1 MSRDKS
7 VARSLV
13 VFLCGARDF
22 HAMDWFASARQTLP
36 GEQIC
41 LLTDLIAGEGFKNL
55 IREGDR
61 VYRLIVLDR
70 FLLRYQSSF
79 GNIWRNVLKLLV
91 FPAQVFLLKKFSR
104 QHPEATYFCHSM
116 YYLFLAWAAGVHY
129 VGTPQGSDIL
139 VKPYR
144 SRLYKYFSIK
154 SIQAAAHV
162 TVDSRK
168 MQQKILELSGVRAL
182 VIQNGIDVKSIFEY
196 LQLHQR
202 VPANE
207 RYILSIRG
215 FHELYRIHEILEAR
229 NRSARFPE
237 VPVAIRYPFYEANY
251 RALSL
256 ALAKPIDND
265 VGRVEA
271 DDVYR
276 IFAEARLVV
285 AIPRS
290 DSSPKS
296 VYEAIFCGCPV
307 AIAHHP
313 YFDDLPACMQA
324 RMILV
329 DLADPLWLDLAID
342 QADRI
347 RQIPYEPTPAAISAF
362 DKIESFKTMCKLLF
376 S

>member
-1 MSRDKS
+1 
-7 VARSLV
+7 
-13 VFLCGARDF
+13 
-22 HAMDWFASARQTLP
+22 MDWFTSAKQTLP
-36 GEQIC
+36 GEQLC
-41 LLTDLIAGEGFKNL
+41 LLTDLIAGEGFKKL
-55 IREGDR
+55 IQDGDC

-79 GNIWRNVLKLLV
+79 GNVWRNVLKLLV
-91 FPAQVFLLKKFSR
+91 FPAQVFLLKRFAS
-104 QHPEATYFCHSM
+104 QHPGATYFCHSM

-154 SIQAAAHV
+154 SLQAAAHV

-168 MQQKILELSGVRAL
+168 MQQKVLELSGVRAL
-182 VIQNGIDVKSIFEY
+182 VIQNGIGVRSIFEY
-196 LQLHQR
+196 LQSHQR

-215 FHELYRIHEILEAR
+215 FHELYRIHAILEAR
-229 NRSARFPE
+229 NRSVRFAE
-237 VPVAIRYPFYEANY
+237 VPVAMRYPFYEANY
-251 RALSL
+251 RAQSL
-256 ALAKPIDND
+256 AQAKPIDKD
-265 VGRVEA
+265 IGRVEA

-276 IFAEARLVV
+276 TFAEARLVV

-329 DLADPLWLDLAID
+329 DLADPQWLDLAID

-347 RQIPYEPTPAAISAF
+347 RQIRYEPSPEAISTF